1 MWNKGTDENQE
12 VWGTVMKNR
21 DDGFKGWHKLLAAD
35 LGTCSFRV
43 TEFQTETRVT
53 RF

>member
-1 MWNKGTDENQE
+1 
-12 VWGTVMKNR
+12 MK
-21 DDGFKGWHKLLAAD
+21 DLAAGFKGWNKPLTVD

-43 TEFQTETRVT
+43 TEFQTEARVT